1 MLHNQIS
8 QKKNNGYNTS
18 QFLMALIGIFC
29 LFTTSLFSQNYSE
42 LELDSLLAQ
51 AEEHFKTRA
60 IDKGFETTDLFL
72 KNTPENSDKY
82 YKGLRLQALLNL
94 VSQKHEEVDSLL
106 DLAERLTIANKD
118 SIFLATLYDTRG
130 SNFMYQSKFE
140 EALTYYIKS
149 LELHKKLNDAT
160 GKSKTLM
167 NMVIIYF
174 NLGEY
179 DKMLEYIAQA
189 KSVVPKDNHFMRTNL
204 FKDEALA
211 YQAKGDHEKALELF
225 LKSTRLAEKN
235 DLKQLYPMLY
245 FQTGYTYFK
254 LEDLKKAD
262 IFLDK
267 SLELEVDKRNKF
279 SFYVWKAKIS
289 ALQNNCKEA
298 VSFAE
303 KAKSLKEFEKD
314 KKILSAY
321 SVLISLTKACQGQID
336 SSYYYINQSKN
347 QNTSFYEQTNFKAL
361 QSKEA
366 AYTARIKSDSLKI
379 LQLDNSRNEAELR
392 VKNTFLG
399 IGGLILLLLGA
410 GLFFFRKNALQQKKI
425 NNILEKADREKSKL
439 FTNIAHELQ
448 TPLAIIKGLS
458 NQILKRNNLS
468 AQSKEQTKII
478 LRNSRSM
485 IESTKQILNFASWE
499 RSVKEINNYL
509 FQWGD
514 FVNHLLPAFQFLASE
529 KNIELSIKDSKNLD
543 ALVYSDIEK
552 LSTIIKNL
560 LSNAIK
566 YTDSGG
572 KISIEF
578 NDNHSFFYEISVED
592 TGRGIRKEELS
603 TLFDRFKMA
612 SNAKEEGGFG
622 IGLALSK
629 EYAELL
635 NGSISVESKIG
646 KGSRFCIKVP
656 KKQAPLNSKVY
667 VFEESRSDLTA
678 NLTEKTTSTEI
689 KPQLLIVEDNL
700 DFSRYLKSF
709 LGEEFNLAFAQNGV
723 QALEY
728 LEKTIPDL
736 IISDW
741 MMPEMDGLELAEF
754 LKNSEKYKSIPLLII
769 TARNLYSDELR
780 ILQKGVNGFLN
791 KPFEEEVLHE
801 HILNL
806 LNSKETIKENQL
818 LVYDRVSKNFKDKY
832 AIPKN
837 EELIS
842 SKENEW
848 LLNFEKVVYP
858 KLKNFDLQAAEIA
871 NEMALNINKLNE
883 KIKSLTGFT
892 TKRYIQELRYWEARR
907 MLETREYD
915 SVKAVCISVGLK
927 DQKNFSRNYKER
939 FGMYPK
945 EVLEKF

>member
-1 MLHNQIS
+1 MRHKQIS
-8 QKKNNGYNTS
+8 KKYIYGYSAKPIQTV
-18 QFLMALIGIFC
+18 LLGIFC
-29 LFTTSLFSQNYSE
+29 LFNTSLFAQSFSE
-42 LELDSLLAQ
+42 VELDSLMVQ
-51 AEEHFKTRA
+51 AEEHFKVRA
-60 IDKGFETTDLFL
+60 IEKGFETIDLFL
-72 KNTPENSDKY
+72 GNVPKSSDKY
-82 YKGLRLQALLNL
+82 YKGLRIQALLNL
-94 VSQKHEEVDSLL
+94 VSQNHEQVDSILNI
-106 DLAERLTIANKD
+106 AEKLTVTNND
-118 SIFLATLYDTRG
+118 STFLAALYDTRG
-130 SNFMYQSKFE
+130 SNFLYQSKFE
-140 EALTYYIKS
+140 DALTYYIKG
-149 LELHKKLNDAT
+149 LDLHKNLNDDA
-160 GKSKTLM
+160 GKTKTLM
-167 NMVIIYF
+167 NMVVIYF
-174 NLGEY
+174 HLENY
-179 DKMLEYIAQA
+179 DKMLEYIPQA
-189 KSVVPKDNHFMRTNL
+189 KKIVPEEDFFKRANL
-204 FKDEALA
+204 LKDEAIAHQGLRNN
-211 YQAKGDHEKALELF
+211 EKALELF
-225 LKSTRLAEKN
+225 LESIDLAEKN
-235 DLKQLYPMLY
+235 DLKHLYAILY
-245 FQTGYTYFK
+245 FQTGLVYF
-254 LEDLKKAD
+254 DLGDFVKAD
-262 IFLDK
+262 AF
-267 SLELEVDKRNKF
+267 VDKALMLEADNRNKF
-279 SFYVWKAKIS
+279 SFYVRKGKIKA
-289 ALQNNCKEA
+289 ALNNCKEA
-298 VSFAE
+298 IFFSK
-303 KAKSLKEFEKD
+303 KAKELISHESDD
-314 KKILSAY
+314 KTLSSY
-321 SVLISLTKACQGQID
+321 STLISLTKACQGQID
-336 SSYYYINQSKN
+336 SSYYYTVLAQK
-347 QNTSFYEQTNFKAL
+347 QNNSFYKKTNFKAL

-366 AYTARIKSDSLKI
+366 AFTARIKSDSLKI
-379 LQLDNSRNEAELR
+379 LQLDNSRNEVELR
-392 VKNTFLG
+392 AKNTYLG
-399 IGGLILLLLGA
+399 IGSLALLFLAA
-410 GLFFFRKNALQQKKI
+410 GLFFYRKTYLQQKKI
-425 NNILEKADREKSKL
+425 SDILEKADREKSKL

-468 AQSKEQTKII
+468 AESKEQTKII

-499 RSVKEINNYL
+499 RSVRVINNYL
-509 FQWGD
+509 FKWGD
-514 FVNHLLPAFQFLASE
+514 FANHLLPAFQFLASE
-529 KNIELSIKDSKNLD
+529 KNIELSIKDSKNLET
-543 ALVYSDIEK
+543 LVYSDIEK
-552 LSTIIKNL
+552 LSTMIKNL

-566 YTDSGG
+566 YTDAGG
-572 KISIEF
+572 KISIDF
-578 NDNHSFFYEISVED
+578 KDNHSFFYEISIED
-592 TGRGIRKEELS
+592 TGRGIRKEELP

-646 KGSRFCIKVP
+646 KGSRFCIKIP

-667 VFEESRSDLTA
+667 VFEESRSDLAA

-728 LEKTIPDL
+728 LEDKLPDL

-754 LKNSEKYKSIPLLII
+754 LKDSEKYKSIPLLII
-769 TARNLYSDELR
+769 TARNLFSDELR

-806 LNSKETIKENQL
+806 LNSKESIKENQL
-818 LVYDRVSKNFKDKY
+818 LVYDQVSKNFKDKY

-848 LLNFEKVVYP
+848 LLHFEKVVYP
-858 KLKNFDLQAAEIA
+858 KLENFDLQATEIA
-871 NEMALNINKLNE
+871 SELALNINKLNE